1 MDKLNYA
8 AVFAASLMPIFF
20 GFIYYHPKALGN
32 VWMRA
37 NGFTLESLKGG
48 PKPILF
54 LGVYVMSLMLSLWC
68 GLQFMDVHQT
78 SLDFN
83 DQPHDWTTWHHGVAH
98 GFAYTMFFVLP
109 MMGINAVFERRSLS
123 YVLVHLGYWLITLC
137 TMNAVLS
144 AWR

>member
-1 MDKLNYA
+1 MDKLNMA
-8 AVFAASLMPIFF
+8 AVFVASIMPIFF
-20 GFIYYHPKALGN
+20 GFIYYHPGTLGN

-37 NGFTLESLKGG
+37 NGFTPESLKGG

-83 DQPHDWTTWHHGVAH
+83 DSHTTGRPGTMAWH
-98 GFAYTMFFVLP
+98 MDLP
-109 MMGINAVFERRSLS
+109 TPSFMYCRLWVSMPSLSGAVFPMYWYISATGSLRF
-123 YVLVHLGYWLITLC
+123 V
-137 TMNAVLS
+137 
-144 AWR
+144 R